1 MILNFSVSTEYFE
14 QKREGKEQNVESE
27 GLTGYQGKKK
37 PDDDRLVE
45 PSCE

>member
-14 QKREGKEQNVESE
+14 QKREGKEQNVENE